1 MRLIFHG
8 QLKEEFGDS
17 VDMAVETAADAIEGF
32 SRQAPNWPTAT
43 RVSVVGDGERLDTD
57 LKLRSSYKEVHIFPA
72 FTGGGGKFTN
82 IILGAAVVA
91 SAFVLP
97 GLGVTLSAALHASLI
112 VSGSMLI
119 AQGVIGLFMK
129 SPKMTTANDPEAS
142 KYLSVNKNTTAVGT
156 PITMAWGCIELGGHW
171 VSLQSDS
178 NNLSYGVFP
187 A

>member
-8 QLKEEFGDS
+8 QLKDRYGDS
-17 VDMAVETAADAIEGF
+17 VEMATDTVAEAIEGF
-32 SRQAPNWPTAT
+32 SRQMEDWPRSLRLSIVA
-43 RVSVVGDGERLDTD
+43 DGQRLDD
-57 LKLRSSYKEVHIFPA
+57 AAKFRSHYDEVHLMP
-72 FTGGGGKFTN
+72 TLSGGGGKFTN
-82 IILGAAVVA
+82 IILGAAMIA
-91 SAFVLP
+91 STFLLP
-97 GLGVTLSAALHASLI
+97 GLGVTLSASLSTSLI

-129 SPKMTTANDPEAS
+129 SPKLSGSNDPEAS

-156 PITMAWGCIELGGHW
+156 PITMAWGCIDLGGHW